1 MLHRNITAVTTL
13 RGGLDDLVADL
24 RHARKQGDLSRLAL
38 VAYCEVRRWARL
50 AGETELAEQAS
61 AMITEAPH
69 ANRQEFLARIDALI
83 DGLEAAQTRFP
94 DDARPRT
101 TADEAWPS

>member
-24 RHARKQGDLSRLAL
+24 RHARNQGDLSRLAL

-69 ANRQEFLARIDALI
+69 ASRQEFLARIDTLI

-94 DDARPRT
+94 DDARPRA
-101 TADEAWPS
+101 TADEAWPG